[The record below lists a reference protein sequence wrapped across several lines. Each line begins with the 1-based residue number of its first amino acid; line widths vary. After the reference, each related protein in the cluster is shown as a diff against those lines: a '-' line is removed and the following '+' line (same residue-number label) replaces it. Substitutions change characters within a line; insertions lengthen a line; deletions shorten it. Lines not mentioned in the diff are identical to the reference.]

1 MKNKKSR
8 RRKNQI
14 SAKTTILILVL
25 VCVVCISGAILLT
38 CLDSNG
44 EITSDEA
51 LEIVLEDLGITEE
64 QAGTPH
70 IHEGTYE
77 NQDCYN
83 IYVTANG
90 KSLTYVVSTTGEILY
105 KGEGSH
111 SH

>member
-1 MKNKKSR
+1 MKNTKKFKK
-8 RRKNQI
+8 RKNKN
-14 SAKTTILILVL
+14 SAKTTILALVL
-25 VCVVCISGAILLT
+25 VCVVCLVGVLVLT
-38 CLDSNG
+38 CG
-44 EITSDEA
+44 KETITSDQA
-51 LEIVLEDLGITEE
+51 YEIVLKDLGLTS
-64 QAGTPH
+64 QDVASPH

-77 NQDCYN
+77 NQSCYN